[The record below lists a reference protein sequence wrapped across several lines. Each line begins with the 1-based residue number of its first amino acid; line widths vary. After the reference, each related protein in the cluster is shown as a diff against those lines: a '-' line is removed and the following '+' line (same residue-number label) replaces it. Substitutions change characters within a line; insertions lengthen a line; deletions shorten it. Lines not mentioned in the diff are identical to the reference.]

1 MLGQMME
8 ILVVILDGQV
18 VFQEILQLLVTG
30 PAPLVI
36 TVYHESNHQKTT
48 AGSITPQENVFNP
61 RRAPSITSIE
71 ILTRTKP
78 YPGLNGIEVAT
89 QVVSNGLRPQFPS
102 GTQMDLQ
109 EIISKCWEED
119 PNERPTF
126 KQLLA
131 QLQQLK

>member
-48 AGSITPQENVFNP
+48 AGSITPPAVFFQNVF
-61 RRAPSITSIE
+61 IW
-71 ILTRTKP
+71 L
-78 YPGLNGIEVAT
+78 
-89 QVVSNGLRPQFPS
+89 
-102 GTQMDLQ
+102 
-109 EIISKCWEED
+109 IIFRND
-119 PNERPTF
+119 
-126 KQLLA
+126 
-131 QLQQLK
+131 